1 MPRVGV
7 LLSGC
12 GVQDGSEI
20 YETVLTL
27 LALERGGAT
36 VQAMAPDVE
45 QAHIINHYTGEESR
59 QQDGRN
65 VLTEAARIVR
75 GDIISTHEISAHDLD
90 ALIIIGGFGVTKNL
104 CNFSTMAEAANVNP
118 DIDRLIRELNGL
130 GKPIGAMCAGPI
142 LVALAL
148 RGKDVTM
155 TMGTDGADMMRLG
168 AHHMVTTVDQA
179 YVDER
184 NNVVSTAAFML
195 AQSPLEAEAGINKLV
210 AEVLQ
215 RAEALATGDMTGNTV
230 TATTGPATTTGPV
243 TI

>member
-20 YETVLTL
+20 YEAVLTL
-27 LALERGGAT
+27 LALERAGAT

-45 QAHIINHYTGEESR
+45 QAHVINHYTGEESR

-90 ALIIIGGFGVTKNL
+90 ALIIIGGYGVTKNL
-104 CNFSTMAEAANVNP
+104 CNYSTMAESATVNP
-118 DIDRLIRELNGL
+118 DIERLIREMNGL

-155 TMGTDGADMMRLG
+155 TMGSDGADMMRLG

-215 RAEALATGDMTGNTV
+215 RAEALGTGDLTGHTV
-230 TATTGPATTTGPV
+230 TTTTGPATTTGPV
-243 TI
+243 AL